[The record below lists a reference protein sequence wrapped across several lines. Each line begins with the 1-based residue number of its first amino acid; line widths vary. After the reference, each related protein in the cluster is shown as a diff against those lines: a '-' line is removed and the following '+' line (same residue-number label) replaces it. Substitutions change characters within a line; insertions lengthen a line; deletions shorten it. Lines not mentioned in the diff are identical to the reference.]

1 MTTHVLSFRAQRTL
15 IALAACAVCMSVSA
29 QPVTEGTVRIGLGA
43 FDGSG
48 PNRALFNQY
57 TGAHASDDV
66 AVSLGV
72 DYSLRDE
79 DAGKWVD
86 FNGSNLF
93 GETREINV
101 VAKIPG
107 VSKVVAN
114 YGELLRVDP
123 NVLNTTLVGVGTAN
137 PRLVSPPALP
147 GAGVDHELQ
156 TKRTSMGLG
165 LTQIISPSLQ
175 LQVSFKS
182 EQKEG
187 NKAFSL
193 AYTCP
198 VAQGSI
204 CNTMVPE
211 PINSTHTQFEARATY
226 SLDKLHVNAGYYGS
240 FYDNSNTAL
249 NVAGLPAS
257 PFNQVPVALSPK
269 NQAHQF
275 DVSGN
280 YDFSNTTHGN
290 FKLAWATASQNA
302 NFADAGLTGPA
313 IPGGTVSSSGAR
325 VDTILAKVGFT
336 SRPLAKLTLSGD
348 VRYENKDDQTPLFN
362 YNLIS
367 PSTGTSTNHL
377 LPNTKVLGKLQA
389 GWQFDSNFRGTVGAD
404 FESIDR
410 ATYTSSSILTGI
422 NAWRQDTRETTLH
435 ADLRRQL
442 TSNVSG
448 TVGLSTSRR
457 EGSNWLQPVGGS
469 TGVVDMA
476 TPATSALFMSTQAD
490 RQRDKVKISADWQPN
505 EKLNLQFVL
514 ENGTDSYTAPTN
526 NGLRDT
532 SMNLVD
538 VDWTYALNDK
548 WGVNG
553 SLSQGKQS
561 LKQAYYA
568 GTVMSFDNTNWG
580 VSVGLSG
587 KPTATVQVGANLSY
601 LDDKSAYAQSADATA
616 PASVAT
622 RLATAGG
629 LPDVNFR
636 QTALKLY
643 ASYALQ
649 NKSLVRLD
657 LVHQR
662 TSSNDWAWG
671 YNGLPVTYS
680 DGATVSQQPDQNVSF
695 VGVTYIYPLK

>member
-1 MTTHVLSFRAQRTL
+1 MTTHVLSIRAQRTL

-29 QPVTEGTVRIGLGA
+29 QPVTEGSVRIGLGA

-48 PNRALFNQY
+48 PDRALFNQY
-57 TGAHASDDV
+57 TGAHAKDDI
-66 AVSLGV
+66 AVTLGV

-86 FNGSNLF
+86 FSGSNLF
-93 GETREINV
+93 GDTRELSV
-101 VAKIPG
+101 VAKNPG
-107 VSKVVAN
+107 VWKLVAN

-137 PRLVSPPALP
+137 VRLVSPPALP
-147 GAGVDHELQ
+147 GAGTDYELQ
-156 TKRTSMGLG
+156 TKRTGMGLG
-165 LTQIISPSLQ
+165 LTQIISSNLQ
-175 LQVSFKS
+175 LQVNLKS

-187 NKAFSL
+187 SRAFSL
-193 AYTCP
+193 AYICP
-198 VAQGSI
+198 VAQGSV

-226 SLDKLHVNAGYYGS
+226 SLDKLHVNVGYYGS
-240 FYDNSNTAL
+240 FYGNSNTAL

-257 PFNQVPVALSPK
+257 SFNQLPVALSPD

-280 YDFSNTTHGN
+280 YDFSNTTHGT

-302 NFADAGLTGPA
+302 NFADAGLVGPA

-325 VDTILAKVGFT
+325 VDTTLAKVGFT
-336 SRPLAKLTLSGD
+336 SRPMPKLTLTGD
-348 VRYENKDDQTPLFN
+348 LRYENKDDQTPLFN
-362 YNLIS
+362 YNL
-367 PSTGTSTNHL
+367 TGPSTNHQ

-389 GWQFDSNFRGTVGAD
+389 GWQFDSNYRGTVGAD

-410 ATYTSSSILTGI
+410 GTYTSSSILTGI
-422 NAWRQDTRETTLH
+422 NALRQDTRETTVH

-442 TSNVSG
+442 TNSVSG

-457 EGSNWLQPVGGS
+457 EGSNWLQPVATGGVADMS
-469 TGVVDMA
+469 TPVA
-476 TPATSALFMSTQAD
+476 SALFMPTQAD
-490 RQRDKVKISADWQPN
+490 RQRDKVKVSADWQPN
-505 EKLNLQFVL
+505 EKLNMQFVL

-538 VDWTYALNDK
+538 VDWTYALTDI

-561 LKQAYYA
+561 LNQAFYA

-587 KPTATVQVGANLSY
+587 KPTATIQVGANLSY
-601 LDDKSAYAQSADATA
+601 LDDKSVYSQSADAAA
-616 PASVAT
+616 PASIAA
-622 RLATAGG
+622 RLAATGG

-649 NKSLVRLD
+649 NKASVRLD

-671 YNGLPVTYS
+671 YNGVPVTYS
-680 DGATVSQQPDQNVSF
+680 DGATVSQKPEQNVSF